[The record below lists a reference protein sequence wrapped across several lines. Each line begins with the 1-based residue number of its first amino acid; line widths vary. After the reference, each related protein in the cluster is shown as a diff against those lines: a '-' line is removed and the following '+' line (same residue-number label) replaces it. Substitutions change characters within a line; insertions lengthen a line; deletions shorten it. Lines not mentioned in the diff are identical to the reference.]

1 MDALFSNT
9 QNIAA
14 TLDIVVVLVGAIAA
28 GWYAFFGAKKNQ
40 QASDN
45 AVSQNLIQNLQTS
58 LDLTKS
64 DLRDTNTKLEATTAD
79 LHRMQ
84 GRNSVLEGLFNGN
97 EGSIVST
104 LKLVPELVAAIK
116 EANSVSKANADS
128 VGKMAAGITDLVT
141 ALREAKPAPQLD
153 VTSMR
158 S

>member
-1 MDALFSNT
+1 MQDLFSNT

-14 TLDIVVVLVGAIAA
+14 TLDIIVVVVGALAA

-45 AVSQNLIQNLQTS
+45 AVSQNLISNLQTS

-64 DLRDTNTKLEATTAD
+64 DLRETNAKLEVTTAD

-84 GRNSVLEGLFNGN
+84 GRNSVLESLFNGN

-104 LKLVPELVAAIK
+104 LKMVPELVAAIR
-116 EANSVSKANADS
+116 EANAISKANADS
-128 VGKMAAGITDLVT
+128 VGKMAAGITELVG
-141 ALREAKPAPQLD
+141 ALGKLDIKPAPQLGIN
-153 VTSMR
+153 
-158 S
+158 